1 MWVIKVYIRTTKSP
15 TAKDLKVYLVEGYRD
30 QNRRIRQR
38 ILKSFGNLSD
48 LTKDNP
54 NALEELKAWA
64 KTETENQKL
73 KQYVSL
79 ELDMSELRCGD
90 QSPLNYGY
98 VFLQAIYNELKI
110 PEFIKTYQN
119 NTSVQYPLNEILE
132 LLVYSRALNPSSK
145 KKAYENKGNYFFEL
159 PDFSLDDVYRSLSHL
174 AAMKDDLTLHLHK
187 RIQET
192 RGRDCSLV
200 FYDVTNYY
208 FESETL
214 EGLRQKG
221 VSKENRETG
230 IVQMGLF
237 IDNEGIPITYE
248 LFPGNT
254 NDMSTMRPILEKIK
268 KEYGLGKITIV
279 ADKGNNTG
287 ENLAYIDNED
297 DYYIISQRI
306 RARGTELANIVLN
319 QEDYEWNQE
328 GNFKSKSVERDR
340 VVKRADGSSY
350 TITEHLLCFWSQNEE
365 KYQRA
370 KRGHLDERI
379 TKYIENP
386 ALLNASNSFGIKKYF
401 KKVMVDKKTGEV
413 LKAKATYEFN
423 QEKYERD
430 LALDGYYCIVTNDLS
445 LEPLDIIHHYHQLS
459 KIEESFKV
467 TKTDLEGRPVYVWTD
482 DHIKGHF
489 LTCYLALVLYRL
501 LQKKLDKPYPIHQLK
516 EALNLASI
524 KEMNRKIYIFEKRS
538 PLYYAIEQHFGIDL
552 NRKYMRKEKLERK
565 LTSIR
570 L

>member
-1 MWVIKVYIRTTKSP
+1 MMYIRLTKYP
-15 TAKDLKVYLVEGYRD
+15 YKEEHKVYLVESYRD
-30 QNRRIRQR
+30 RKGISRQR
-38 ILKSFGNLSD
+38 ILKSYGDLST
-48 LTKDNP
+48 LVQDNP
-54 NALEELKAWA
+54 NALEELKLWA
-64 KTETENQKL
+64 KEETKRMDGKVE
-73 KQYVSL
+73 L
-79 ELDMSELRCGD
+79 EIDLNKIQDGGKN
-90 QSPLNYGY
+90 PLNYGY
-98 VFLQAIYNELKI
+98 VFLQALYNELHI
-110 PEFIKTYQN
+110 PEFLSTYQTK
-119 NTSVQYPLNEILE
+119 TSIQYPLNEILE

-145 KKAYENKGNYFFEL
+145 KRTYEEKGNYFFEL

-174 AAMKDDLTLHLHK
+174 SSMKDELTLHLHQ

-208 FESETL
+208 FESENI

-254 NDMSTMRPILEKIK
+254 NDMATMRPILEKIK

-306 RARGTELANIVLN
+306 RARGTELANIVLD
-319 QEDYEWNQE
+319 QEDYEWNAE
-328 GNFKSKSVERDR
+328 GNFKSKSIERER
-340 VVKRADGSSY
+340 VVKRSNGTSY

-370 KRGHLDERI
+370 KRGHIDERI
-379 TKYIENP
+379 EKFIENP

-413 LKAKATYEFN
+413 VKAKTTYEFN

-445 LEPLDIIHHYHQLS
+445 LESLDIIHHYHQLS

-482 DHIKGHF
+482 EHIKGHF

-501 LQKKLDKPYPIHQLK
+501 LQKKLEKPYPIHQLK
-516 EALNLASI
+516 EALNSAKAVHLEKDYYLLHSTTTVFNEI
-524 KEMNRKIYIFEKRS
+524 LNSLGVQLNHEYIRFETLKKEMKKAVKS
-538 PLYYAIEQHFGIDL
+538 
-552 NRKYMRKEKLERK
+552 
-565 LTSIR
+565 
-570 L
+570 

>member
-1 MWVIKVYIRTTKSP
+1 MYIRF
-15 TAKDLKVYLVEGYRD
+15 AKAKYNKDEFVYLVESYRD
-30 QNRRIRQR
+30 EHKRPKQR
-38 ILKSFGNLSD
+38 VVQSLGTVAE
-48 LTKDNP
+48 LTKENP
-54 NALEELKAWA
+54 NAIEELKAWA
-64 KTETENQKL
+64 K
-73 KQYVSL
+73 SL
-79 ELDMSELRCGD
+79 TFQQQADQFVTLLLDMKEPMASD
-90 QSPLNYGY
+90 QFPINYGY
-98 VFLQAIYNELKI
+98 VFLQALYNELHI
-110 PEFIKTYQN
+110 PEFIEAYQTR
-119 NTSVQYPLNEILE
+119 TSIQYPLNEILE

-145 KKAYENKGNYFFEL
+145 KKTYEEKGNYFFEL

-174 AAMKDDLTLHLHK
+174 SSMKDELTLHLHK

-192 RGRDCSLV
+192 RGRDVSLV

-208 FESETL
+208 FESETQV
-214 EGLRQKG
+214 GLRQKG

-287 ENLAYIDNED
+287 ENLAYIDNEED
-297 DYYIISQRI
+297 FYIISQRI
-306 RARGTELANIVLN
+306 RARGTELANIVLD
-319 QEDYEWNQE
+319 QEDYEWNEE
-328 GNFKSKSVERDR
+328 GNFKSKSVERER
-340 VVKRADGSSY
+340 VVKCSNGTSS

-365 KYQRA
+365 NYQRA

-413 LKAKATYEFN
+413 LKAKAAYEFN
-423 QEKYERD
+423 QAKYERD

-489 LTCYLALVLYRL
+489 LTCYIALVLYRL
-501 LQKKLDKPYPIHQLK
+501 LQKKLDKPYPVHQLK
-516 EALNLASI
+516 EALNSANTI
-524 KEMNRKIYIFEKRS
+524 KLSKDIHLLQS
-538 PLYYAIEQHFGIDL
+538 TTPLFKTIRDHYHIDL
-552 NRKYMRKEKLERK
+552 EYKRVKVEKLRKELSKLE
-565 LTSIR
+565 L
-570 L
+570 

>member
-1 MWVIKVYIRTTKSP
+1 
-15 TAKDLKVYLVEGYRD
+15 
-30 QNRRIRQR
+30 
-38 ILKSFGNLSD
+38 
-48 LTKDNP
+48 
-54 NALEELKAWA
+54 
-64 KTETENQKL
+64 
-73 KQYVSL
+73 
-79 ELDMSELRCGD
+79 
-90 QSPLNYGY
+90 
-98 VFLQAIYNELKI
+98 
-110 PEFIKTYQN
+110 
-119 NTSVQYPLNEILE
+119 
-132 LLVYSRALNPSSK
+132 LVYSRALNPSSK

>member
-1 MWVIKVYIRTTKSP
+1 MYIRL
-15 TAKDLKVYLVEGYRD
+15 AKAKYNKDEFVYLVESYRD
-30 QNRRIRQR
+30 ENKKPKQR
-38 ILKSFGNLSD
+38 VVQSLGTVAE
-48 LTKDNP
+48 LTKENP
-54 NALEELKAWA
+54 DAIEELKEWA
-64 KTETENQKL
+64 K
-73 KQYVSL
+73 SL
-79 ELDMSELRCGD
+79 TFQQQADQFVTLLLDMNEPMADD
-90 QSPLNYGY
+90 QVPLNYGY
-98 VFLQAIYNELKI
+98 IFLQAIYNELLI
-110 PEFIKTYQN
+110 PEFIETYRTR
-119 NTSVQYPLNEILE
+119 TSIQYPLNEILE

-145 KKAYENKGNYFFEL
+145 KKTYEDKGNYFFEL
-159 PDFSLDDVYRSLSHL
+159 PDFSLDDMYRSLSHL
-174 AAMKDDLTLHLHK
+174 SSMKDELTLHLHK

-192 RGRDCSLV
+192 RGRDCSLI

-208 FESETL
+208 FESENL

-254 NDMSTMRPILEKIK
+254 NDMSTMRPIVEKIK

-287 ENLAYIDNED
+287 ENLAYIDNEK

-306 RARGTELANIVLN
+306 RARGTELANIVLD
-319 QEDYEWNQE
+319 QEDYEWNSE
-328 GNFKSKSVERDR
+328 GSFKSKSVERDR
-340 VVKRADGSSY
+340 VVKRVDGSSY

-379 TKYIENP
+379 EKFIENP

-401 KKVMVDKKTGEV
+401 KKVMVDKKTGKV

-501 LQKKLDKPYPIHQLK
+501 LQHKLDKPYPIHQLK
-516 EALNLASI
+516 EALNSANTIRLSKDI
-524 KEMNRKIYIFEKRS
+524 HLLQSTTSLFKTIRDHYK
-538 PLYYAIEQHFGIDL
+538 IDL
-552 NRKYMRKEKLERK
+552 EYKRVKVEKLRKELSKLN
-565 LTSIR
+565 L
-570 L
+570 

>member
-1 MWVIKVYIRTTKSP
+1 
-15 TAKDLKVYLVEGYRD
+15 VEGYRD
-30 QNRRIRQR
+30 QNGKIHQR

-64 KTETENQKL
+64 KSETKNQKAD
-73 KQYVSL
+73 QYVSL
-79 ELDMSELRCGD
+79 VLDMNELRCGD
-90 QSPLNYGY
+90 QAPLNYGY
-98 VFLQAIYNELKI
+98 VFLQAIYNELRI
-110 PEFIKTYQN
+110 PEFIQDYQSR
-119 NTSVQYPLNEILE
+119 TSIQYPLNEILE
-132 LLVYSRALNPSSK
+132 LLVHSRALNPSSK
-145 KKAYENKGNYFFEL
+145 KRTYEEKGNYFFEL
-159 PDFSLDDVYRSLSHL
+159 PDFSLDDVYRSLTHL
-174 AAMKDDLTLHLHK
+174 AAMKDELTLHLHK

-208 FESETL
+208 FESENL

-254 NDMSTMRPILEKIK
+254 NDMATMRPILEKIK
-268 KEYGLGKITIV
+268 REYGLGKITIV

-306 RARGTELANIVLN
+306 RARGTELANIVLD
-319 QEDYEWNQE
+319 QDDYEWNADRT
-328 GNFKSKSVERDR
+328 FKSKSVERDR
-340 VVKRADGSSY
+340 VVKRGNGTTY

-370 KRGHLDERI
+370 KRGHIDERI
-379 TKYIENP
+379 TKFIENP
-386 ALLNASNSFGIKKYF
+386 SLLNASNSFGIKKYF

-501 LQKKLDKPYPIHQLK
+501 LQHKLDKPYPIHQLK
-516 EALNLASI
+516 EALNSA
-524 KEMNRKIYIFEKRS
+524 M
-538 PLYYAIEQHFGIDL
+538 AV
-552 NRKYMRKEKLERK
+552 KLEK
-565 LTSIR
+565 GIYVLTDTTEAFTDIEKSSNVNLQYKRIKAEDLKSSLNQVR
-570 L
+570 RN